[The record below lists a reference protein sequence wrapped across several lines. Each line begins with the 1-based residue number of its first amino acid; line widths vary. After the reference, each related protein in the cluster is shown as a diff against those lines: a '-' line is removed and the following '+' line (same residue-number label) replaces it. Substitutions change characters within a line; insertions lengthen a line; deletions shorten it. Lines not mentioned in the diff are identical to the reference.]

1 MKESII
7 ETLID
12 EIKRI
17 PADISAFRHVIERAS
32 KGELNVQLSQ
42 LQYEMMKKE
51 LREATGPIYTA
62 LVLAF
67 GAMGAWMGGVEEVA
81 YLLLG
86 AAIMRLLFR

>member
-7 ETLID
+7 EILID

-17 PADISAFRHVIERAS
+17 PTDISAFRHVIERAS

-51 LREATGPIYTA
+51 LREATAPIYTA
-62 LVLAF
+62 LILALGAF
-67 GAMGAWMGGVEEVA
+67 GASMARIEELA
-81 YLLLG
+81 YALLG
-86 AAIMRLLFR
+86 AAIMRLWFR